1 LINFPGGRGTSAAFQ
16 HLADRRIMHWELAM
30 TFRPFLTA
38 FFLGTLVCGSARP
51 ALAHHSFSAEF
62 DEKKCGELT
71 GTLTGVDWQNPHP
84 YFFVEGKNQKGE
96 TAKMTFQTS
105 SIANMTRGGTPRAYF
120 IENMGKMV
128 IVRACASI
136 NGTDNRFAA
145 SWVRLPNE
153 PIHRTGQD
161 VEGIFGSNN

>member
-1 LINFPGGRGTSAAFQ
+1 MISRRRSFVACVFSACA
-16 HLADRRIMHWELAM
+16 LAA
-30 TFRPFLTA
+30 A
-38 FFLGTLVCGSARP
+38 VP
-51 ALAHHSFSAEF
+51 ASAHHSFSAEF
-62 DEKKCGELT
+62 SEKNCAELS

-84 YFFVEGKNQKGE
+84 YFFVEGKNLKGE

-120 IENMGKMV
+120 IENMGKTV
-128 IVRACASI
+128 VVRACASI

-161 VEGIFGSNN
+161 VEQIFGSNN

>member
-1 LINFPGGRGTSAAFQ
+1 MRY
-16 HLADRRIMHWELAM
+16 LASFVLAGAC
-30 TFRPFLTA
+30 L
-38 FFLGTLVCGSARP
+38 LLCP
-51 ALAHHSFSAEF
+51 AGVSAHHSFSAEF
-62 DEKKCGELT
+62 DEKKCSEIT
-71 GTLTGVDWQNPHP
+71 GTLVAVDWQNPHP
-84 YFFVEGKNQKGE
+84 YFFVQGKNPKGDM
-96 TAKMTFQTS
+96 AKMTFQTS

-120 IENMGKMV
+120 IENMGKTV

-161 VEGIFGSNN
+161 VEHIFGSNN

>member
-1 LINFPGGRGTSAAFQ
+1 MTLRNFMAFALMVAACVY
-16 HLADRRIMHWELAM
+16 AA
-30 TFRPFLTA
+30 
-38 FFLGTLVCGSARP
+38 ARP
-51 ALAHHSFSAEF
+51 VSAHHSFSAEF
-62 DEKKCGELT
+62 DENKCSELT
-71 GTLTGVDWQNPHP
+71 GKLVGVDWQNPHP
-84 YFFVEGKNQKGE
+84 YFFVEGKNSKGE

-120 IENMGKMV
+120 MENMNKTV

-145 SWVRLPNE
+145 SWVRLPDQ

-161 VEGIFGSNN
+161 VERIFGSNN

>member
-1 LINFPGGRGTSAAFQ
+1 MISRSRTFGACLLSA
-16 HLADRRIMHWELAM
+16 LALAV
-30 TFRPFLTA
+30 A
-38 FFLGTLVCGSARP
+38 AP
-51 ALAHHSFSAEF
+51 ASAHHSFSAEF
-62 DEKKCGELT
+62 SEKSCGEMS
-71 GTLTGVDWQNPHP
+71 GKLTGVDWQNPHP
-84 YFFVEGKNQKGE
+84 YFFVEGKNLKGE
-96 TAKMTFQTS
+96 DAKMTFQTS

-120 IENMGKMV
+120 MENMGKTV
-128 IVRACASI
+128 TVRACASI